1 MSKRPPMVRQMCE
14 CGDHVWARAALGFVI
29 LVSPEDEAALDV
41 HWCIGVSSKSRR
53 YVKAQRR
60 APDGDGYRSASLHRE
75 IANAPDGMFVDHKNL
90 NSLDNRR
97 SNIRICTPQQN
108 LLNRPPYRG
117 KAVPLKGV
125 QKAPGGRFKAVI
137 RFNSQVRHLGQFNTP
152 EEAHEA
158 YVRAAQELHGEFFRA
173 A

>member
-1 MSKRPPMVRQMCE
+1 MRRPAMQRHLCE
-14 CGDHVWARAALGFVI
+14 CGDHVWARAGLGCVVM
-29 LVSPEDEAALDV
+29 VSPEDESIFDN
-41 HWCIGVSSKSRR
+41 WWTIGRSRR
-53 YVKAQRR
+53 HFIAHRVANPRINQRLVAMHR
-60 APDGDGYRSASLHRE
+60 VLTDAPA
-75 IANAPDGMFVDHKNL
+75 GMTVDHINL

-97 SNIRICTPQQN
+97 TNLRLCTPQQN

-125 QKAPGGRFKAVI
+125 QKVHGSNKFKAVI
-137 RFNSQVRHLGQFNTP
+137 RFNKQVRHLGQFDTP